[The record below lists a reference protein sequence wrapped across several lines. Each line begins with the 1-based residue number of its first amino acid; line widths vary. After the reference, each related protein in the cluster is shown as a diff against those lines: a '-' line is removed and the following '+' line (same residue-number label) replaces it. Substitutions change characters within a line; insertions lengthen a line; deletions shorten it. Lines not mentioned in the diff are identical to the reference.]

1 MSSAPPGADH
11 HSSGIVFHI
20 LTIFFIMNQ
29 TERYRLDALMEL
41 ANSYPERRS
50 TAEIAARRDIP
61 LAYLSRLLSELV
73 RTGWV
78 HSRRG
83 PGGGITL
90 ARPPEAIPVAEVL
103 ATRYADGELPPALG
117 RLADTIDDAIQAS
130 TTTIS
135 VADLADWER
144 AAEPVDYSI

>member
-1 MSSAPPGADH
+1 M
-11 HSSGIVFHI
+11 
-20 LTIFFIMNQ
+20 FIMNQ
-29 TERYRLDALMEL
+29 TERYRLEALMEL
-41 ANSYPERRS
+41 AHSYPARRS

-61 LAYLSRLLSELV
+61 TAYLSRLLSELV

-90 ARPPEAIPVAEVL
+90 ARPPEAITVAEVL
-103 ATRYADGELPPALG
+103 TTRSADGELPPALV
-117 RLADTIDDAIQAS
+117 RLADTIDDAVLAT

-144 AAEPVDYSI
+144 VAEPVDYSI